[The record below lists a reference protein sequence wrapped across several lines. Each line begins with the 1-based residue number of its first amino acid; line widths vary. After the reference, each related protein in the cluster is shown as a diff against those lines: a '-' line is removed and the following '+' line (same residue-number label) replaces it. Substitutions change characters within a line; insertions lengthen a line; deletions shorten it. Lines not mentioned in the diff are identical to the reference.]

1 MSEKGMSYA
10 DYDKALNAGQKAVMQ
25 KLQAGENVFITGNA
39 GMRYCSF
46 DIFFFLLSQAS
57 LRVRNNFLC

>member
-39 GMRYCSF
+39 GTGKSF
-46 DIFFFLLSQAS
+46 LVSAYTA
-57 LRVRNNFLC
+57 